1 MGTDYVGIN
10 PVVQWCLSYLRA
22 QDQLFEEVKK
32 SKSKLGGGSQGD
44 LIDDELDG
52 TLDELEDESAEVEDE
67 SAEDGSEAAVGSEHR
82 KRPRSNANDEEDAS
96 NYLPDIEHRCE
107 KKTCPEYNKP
117 FKYISQKA
125 QHEL

>member
-1 MGTDYVGIN
+1 M
-10 PVVQWCLSYLRA
+10 
-22 QDQLFEEVKK
+22 
-32 SKSKLGGGSQGD
+32 
-44 LIDDELDG
+44 IDDELDG
-52 TLDELEDESAEVEDE
+52 TLDVVEDESAEVED
-67 SAEDGSEAAVGSEHR
+67 GSEAAVGEAAVCEAAVGSEHR

-107 KKTCPEYNKP
+107 KKTCPDYDKP